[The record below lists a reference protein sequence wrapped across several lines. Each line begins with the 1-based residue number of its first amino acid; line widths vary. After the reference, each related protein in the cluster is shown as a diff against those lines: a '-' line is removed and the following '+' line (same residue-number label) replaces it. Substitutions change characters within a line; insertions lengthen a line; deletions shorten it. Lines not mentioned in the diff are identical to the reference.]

1 MDYEARI
8 LTLSDNA
15 VTVQFGE
22 TIDPEINLRVQLAY
36 KMINA
41 SGIRGIIELVPTYRS
56 LSVYYDPA
64 ELSLS
69 ALKAEIEPLIKNI
82 KASADERGELIRIP
96 VAYGGKYGEDLSR
109 VAGLNGLSEQE
120 VISIHTEPEYPI
132 YMLGFLP
139 GFCYLGGMD
148 KRIAAPR
155 LATPRVKIAAG
166 SVGIAGS
173 QTGIYP
179 IDSPGGWQIIG
190 RTPKKLYDPNREKP
204 ILLEAGMRIKFYS
217 IDEEEFLRISGLE
230 GGDEP

>member
-69 ALKAEIEPLIKNI
+69 ALKAVALI
-82 KASADERGELIRIP
+82 
-96 VAYGGKYGEDLSR
+96 
-109 VAGLNGLSEQE
+109 
-120 VISIHTEPEYPI
+120 
-132 YMLGFLP
+132 
-139 GFCYLGGMD
+139 
-148 KRIAAPR
+148 
-155 LATPRVKIAAG
+155 G
-166 SVGIAGS
+166 SW
-173 QTGIYP
+173 Y
-179 IDSPGGWQIIG
+179 
-190 RTPKKLYDPNREKP
+190 
-204 ILLEAGMRIKFYS
+204 
-217 IDEEEFLRISGLE
+217 
-230 GGDEP
+230 

>member
-41 SGIRGIIELVPTYRS
+41 GIIELVPTYRS

-69 ALKAEIEPLIKNI
+69 ALKAEIEPLIKDI
-82 KASADERGELIRIP
+82 KAAADERGELIRIP

-109 VAGLNGLSEQE
+109 VAGL
-120 VISIHTEPEYPI
+120 
-132 YMLGFLP
+132 
-139 GFCYLGGMD
+139 
-148 KRIAAPR
+148 
-155 LATPRVKIAAG
+155 
-166 SVGIAGS
+166 
-173 QTGIYP
+173 TG
-179 IDSPGGWQIIG
+179 
-190 RTPKKLYDPNREKP
+190 
-204 ILLEAGMRIKFYS
+204 
-217 IDEEEFLRISGLE
+217 
-230 GGDEP
+230 

>member
-82 KASADERGELIRIP
+82 KAAADERGELIRIP
-96 VAYGGKYGEDLSR
+96 VAYGRKYGEDLSR

-179 IDSPGGWQIIG
+179 IDSPGGWQLIG

-217 IDEEEFLRISGLE
+217 IDEEEFLRISRLE

>member
-69 ALKAEIEPLIKNI
+69 ALKAEIEPLIKDI
-82 KASADERGELIRIP
+82 KA
-96 VAYGGKYGEDLSR
+96 
-109 VAGLNGLSEQE
+109 
-120 VISIHTEPEYPI
+120 
-132 YMLGFLP
+132 
-139 GFCYLGGMD
+139 
-148 KRIAAPR
+148 
-155 LATPRVKIAAG
+155 AAG
-166 SVGIAGS
+166 
-173 QTGIYP
+173 
-179 IDSPGGWQIIG
+179 
-190 RTPKKLYDPNREKP
+190 
-204 ILLEAGMRIKFYS
+204 
-217 IDEEEFLRISGLE
+217 
-230 GGDEP
+230 

>member
-82 KASADERGELIRIP
+82 KAAADERGELIRIP

-109 VAGLNGLSEQE
+109 VAGLNGLS
-120 VISIHTEPEYPI
+120 
-132 YMLGFLP
+132 
-139 GFCYLGGMD
+139 
-148 KRIAAPR
+148 
-155 LATPRVKIAAG
+155 
-166 SVGIAGS
+166 
-173 QTGIYP
+173 
-179 IDSPGGWQIIG
+179 
-190 RTPKKLYDPNREKP
+190 
-204 ILLEAGMRIKFYS
+204 
-217 IDEEEFLRISGLE
+217 
-230 GGDEP
+230 